1 MPGSVPEIA
10 VIGSVNLDI
19 VAHAPRLP
27 VAGETVTGARL
38 ARYPG
43 GKGANQALAARR
55 LGARVALHAAVG
67 ADAAADEALALLA
80 ADGVDLGALVRNDR
94 EPTGTALIVVGETGE
109 NQIVVAPGANRH
121 FRLDAGQ
128 LAGVDAVL
136 CQLEIPAQ
144 VVAEAAREAPGLFA
158 VNLAPVRD
166 IDDLVL
172 ERADLLIVNEGEAE
186 AYGARLRRAKGLVAI
201 TLGRAGARL
210 YRDGEAIA
218 VATPPRVE
226 AIDSTGAGDM
236 FSAALLIALLEQRP
250 PEAALRFACAAAAL
264 STTARGAQPSFP
276 RRREVDS
283 LLAH

>member
-1 MPGSVPEIA
+1 MAGSVPEIA

-80 ADGVDLGALVRNDR
+80 ADGVDLGALVRIDR
-94 EPTGTALIVVGETGE
+94 EQTGMALIVVGENGE

-121 FRLDAGQ
+121 LRLDAGR
-128 LAGVDAVL
+128 LAGADAVL

-144 VVAEAAREAPGLFA
+144 VVAKAAREAPGLFA

-166 IDDLVL
+166 IDDHVL

-186 AYGARLRRAKGLVAI
+186 AYGARLRLSKGLVAI

-210 YRDGEAIA
+210 YRGGEAIA
-218 VATPPRVE
+218 VASPPRVD